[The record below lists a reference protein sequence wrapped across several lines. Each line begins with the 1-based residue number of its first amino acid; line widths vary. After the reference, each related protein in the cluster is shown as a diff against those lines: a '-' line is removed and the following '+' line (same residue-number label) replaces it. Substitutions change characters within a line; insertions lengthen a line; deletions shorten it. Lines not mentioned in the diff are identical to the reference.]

1 MFVTQYAKV
10 FVRINAFSIKAGA
23 INCSHHTALA
33 KQEGPEMSTSMGM
46 ASVFV
51 LSSMMLSPLAM
62 AEESPAFIAKNEA
75 RAAAF
80 EQRQTELAASHQ
92 NDVKSQQTQ
101 VKVSPAD
108 EPKDS

>member
-1 MFVTQYAKV
+1 
-10 FVRINAFSIKAGA
+10 
-23 INCSHHTALA
+23 
-33 KQEGPEMSTSMGM
+33 MSTSMGM

-101 VKVSPAD
+101 AKVSPAD